1 LEAPQGSD
9 GSLLEKRKNVAAKR
23 CIPTDLFYHRKFVQL
38 RNDTNRLILIG
49 LIIDADDAGR
59 GLADPDLLG
68 RKLDHP
74 SESIQQALEDLE
86 HAGFIETYAHD
97 EEKYYSLCLWCV
109 WQKLSKPTPSHYPAP
124 PSVTI
129 FQRNPGEPRGTQEKP
144 KAPED
149 SRPEEEGEEKRR
161 EPEDEGEATHRGE
174 CQPTRKSS
182 GRKVVPFPGT
192 LPSAD
197 GNGDGKARNSSEAET
212 RALVQQAARILRLP
226 PDDVLTRLVVEYAA
240 IPGLSL
246 PGEADA
252 AREWID
258 DPQRN
263 KKRRRMSPAFF
274 RNWLKREQDAIE
286 RRQIA
291 LQQAQL
297 STGTSGP
304 TPPSRDAP
312 PAGRRPPDLMH
323 LVYEDHAE
331 RTKGEKH

>member
-1 LEAPQGSD
+1 
-9 GSLLEKRKNVAAKR
+9 
-23 CIPTDLFYHRKFVQL
+23 
-38 RNDTNRLILIG
+38 
-49 LIIDADDAGR
+49 
-59 GLADPDLLG
+59 LLG

-97 EEKYYSLCLWCV
+97 EEKYYSLCLWSV

-124 PSVTI
+124 PSLTS
-129 FQRNPGEPRGTQEKP
+129 FQGNPGEPRGTQEKP

-149 SRPEEEGEEKRR
+149 TRPEEEEKRR
-161 EPEDEGEATHRGE
+161 EDEGEGEATHGGK
-174 CQPTRKSS
+174 CPTTRKNS
-182 GRKVVPFPGT
+182 GRKVVPFPST
-192 LPSAD
+192 LPGAD
-197 GNGDGKARNSSEAET
+197 GNGGGKARNSSEAET
-212 RALVQQAARILRLP
+212 RALVQQTARILRLP
-226 PDDVLTRLVVEYAA
+226 PDDVLTRLVVEYTA

-312 PAGRRPPDLMH
+312 PTGRRPADLMH
-323 LVYEDHAE
+323 LADKDLTE
-331 RTKGEKH
+331 RTKGEKR